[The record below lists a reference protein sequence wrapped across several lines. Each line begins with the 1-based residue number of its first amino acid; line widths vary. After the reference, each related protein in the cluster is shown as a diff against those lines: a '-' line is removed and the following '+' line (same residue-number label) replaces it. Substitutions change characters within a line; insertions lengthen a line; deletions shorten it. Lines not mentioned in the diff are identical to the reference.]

1 MEVERGGGNEEGEG
15 GGGRRRRG
23 KKAGEGGGGRKRRGK
38 EEKEMRREKEEKGG
52 KRRREE
58 KNGGR
63 GKEEEEER
71 EEITHKSGTIH
82 CHYCVH
88 HTIRKTRCQ
97 SLMMNHYNSMYN
109 GLLTE
114 RIHNIHVTRSSH
126 TTMYLTLIA
135 SPNLNSILQ
144 Y

>member
-23 KKAGEGGGGRKRRGK
+23 K

-52 KRRREE
+52 KRREE

-114 RIHNIHVTRSSH
+114 RIHTSIHVTRSSH
-126 TTMYLTLIA
+126 TTTYLTLIA